1 MTSGADSLIGGE
13 MKRISSG
20 FSLIELMI
28 VVAIIAVLTAIAI
41 PAYQT
46 YLKEAQIAKV
56 MAHYDEAERAIRA
69 EFAKRVSSLSSGRS
83 DLVAFDT
90 SSLINQVLDA
100 DGRATAPLGG
110 PAYLPDNPD
119 PDRGAIGVSVASSGG
134 KPGTEIVKLKRP
146 AFLGDVTATSVTIYA
161 NSAR

>member
-1 MTSGADSLIGGE
+1 
-13 MKRISSG
+13 MKATVRG

-28 VVAIIAVLTAIAI
+28 VVAIIAVLAAIAI

-46 YLKEAQIAKV
+46 YLREAQIAKLI
-56 MAHYDEAERAIRA
+56 ANFDEAERGVRG
-69 EFAKRVSSLSSGRS
+69 EFAKRLAHLSGGGGSLT
-83 DLVAFDT
+83 AYDT
-90 SSLINQVLDA
+90 YSLITKLLDP

-119 PDRGAIGVSVASSGG
+119 PDLGAIGVSVTSSGG
-134 KPGTEIVKLKRP
+134 KPGTEVVTLKRP
-146 AFLGDVTATSVTIYA
+146 AFLEDVTATSVTIYA